1 MMVLSGIWRKSVV
14 SIYHPQPTKGSIMSE
29 IDIEKIVNQLDDLAV
44 NIRVLNFEYGFL
56 TEENS
61 SKLQFLMLRTA
72 NALDK
77 IIKQTKEQ

>member
-1 MMVLSGIWRKSVV
+1 MQEKRCIN
-14 SIYHPQPTKGSIMSE
+14 IPPTTNKGSIMSE

-77 IIKQTKEQ
+77 ILKQTKEQ

>member
-1 MMVLSGIWRKSVV
+1 
-14 SIYHPQPTKGSIMSE
+14 MSE
-29 IDIEKIVNQLDDLAV
+29 IDIKQVVEQLDQLAV
-44 NIRVLNFEYGFL
+44 NVRVLNFEYGFL

-77 IIKQTKEQ
+77 IQKQIEEQK

>member
-1 MMVLSGIWRKSVV
+1 
-14 SIYHPQPTKGSIMSE
+14 MSE

-61 SKLQFLMLRTA
+61 SKLQSLMLRTA

-77 IIKQTKEQ
+77 ILKQTKEQ